1 MKSNNF
7 WGISRSSGVQVG
19 MIVRLSLVL
28 IAMAGSV
35 ALAWVLL
42 GGHYAAH
49 ASGVNTIGTNG
60 HPGGVVIDS
69 SGNVWVAEPN
79 CNPAPTCVNPP
90 TGAIEEFNLTGGLPH
105 LVHTYQPV
113 ANSKINPTYLQLDG
127 SGHVWFTDPTNN
139 DIGELTT
146 STNTWTTFTTGIS
159 ANAQPYGLVI
169 DKNHNLWFAERG
181 FASGA
186 TSAIGFFNTNTHVV
200 KETSTGVTAG
210 SNPFGLTYD
219 AANNVVWFT
228 EDSDPKIGSFP
239 VPSVGSAPT
248 ITEHSTAVGANP
260 PNPHMITYDG
270 NGHLWYSEQGSDLVG
285 EYTVAGGTAKNYN
298 LSNSIC
304 GSPTPC
310 TNTFISGIAL
320 DKNGMVWF
328 DEVQGSLLG
337 SLNPTTSA
345 ISIFNL
351 PASSGPGEGL
361 AADGT
366 ANVWVSMLYANKL
379 GELPAGTAATPTP
392 GTGSPTPTGTVGVTP
407 TSTPLPNLPPGPV
420 FKTWYFAEGHIGRSF
435 QEYLTVDNPDPV
447 NACAVQFQY
456 LLSSGNPVTF
466 STNIGPK
473 TRWTENVDQ
482 DLGVSRNGSFAEDV
496 STIVSVDNTT
506 TPSCTGVVAERPM
519 YFNNVFGVNSGHDAL
534 GATHLGTSFYFAD
547 VASYSTYRDF
557 ITILNPLGGSAANIT
572 VTYYLSGTPQGTD
585 TLVVQPGTR
594 GTISPKNCGCTTGTH
609 VSAFVTSSQPVD
621 VELPSYFNNYAAGN
635 AGSVSGAAVVVGA
648 SATSNDWRF
657 AEGYI
662 GGKFQE
668 YMLLSN
674 FSTSPVSASMV
685 LEYDSGTTLT
695 VPVQI
700 GAHDTTKL
708 DINSITAL
716 GSGAGTCS
724 SPCTLTSNISV
735 EVTAASGSFVA
746 ERQLYFQYNH
756 VANGRSLSAAGG
768 SAVIGQSGAAA
779 TTSYS
784 FSEGYT
790 NVAYDEWLTLQNPT
804 GSAETIYVTIVNG
817 SGHSY
822 SFPVSVGPKTRA
834 TVDLVKTVL
843 ANMCVPGAPSQCWEI
858 SMTVQTVN
866 NGGAFV
872 AERPMYF
879 NASGDQGGTVVIGY
893 IVG

>member
-7 WGISRSSGVQVG
+7 WGSSRSSGVQVS
-19 MIVRLSLVL
+19 MIVRLSLAL
-28 IAMAGSV
+28 MAMAGSV

-79 CNPAPTCVNPP
+79 CNPSPTCVNPP

-113 ANSKINPTYLQLDG
+113 ANSKINPTFLQLDG

-139 DIGELTT
+139 DLGELTT

-186 TSAIGFFNTNTHVV
+186 TSAIGFFNTNTHAV

-228 EDSDPKIGSFP
+228 EDSATKIGSFP

-304 GSPTPC
+304 GLPTPC

-345 ISIFNL
+345 VSIFNL
-351 PASSGPGEGL
+351 PGSSGPGEGL

-366 ANVWVSMLYANKL
+366 ANVWVSMLYGNKL

-392 GTGSPTPTGTVGVTP
+392 TTGSGSPSP
-407 TSTPLPNLPPGPV
+407 TPLPNLPPGPV

-435 QEYLTVDNPDPV
+435 QEYLTVANPDTV
-447 NACAVQFQY
+447 NACAVSFQY
-456 LLSSGNPVTF
+456 LLSSGPQTPKIVNV
-466 STNIGPK
+466 GPN
-473 TRWTENVDQ
+473 TRLTENVDQ
-482 DLGVSRNGSFAEDV
+482 DLSVQRNGTFAEDV

-506 TPSCTGVVAERPM
+506 TPKCTGVVAERPM

-547 VASYSTYRDF
+547 VASSPTYRDF
-557 ITILNPLGGSAANIT
+557 ITILNPGTSAANVT
-572 VTYYLSGTPQGTD
+572 ATYYQGGTVKGTD
-585 TLVVQPGTR
+585 TVSVPAGAR
-594 GTISPKNCGCTTGTH
+594 GTISPKNCGCTSGVH
-609 VSAFVTSSQPVD
+609 VSALVTSTQPVD
-621 VELPSYFNNYAAGN
+621 IELPSYFSNFQAGN
-635 AGSVSGAAVVVGA
+635 AGTVSGAAVVVGA
-648 SATSNDWRF
+648 QQPSNDWRF

-668 YMLLSN
+668 DMLLSN
-674 FSTSPVSASMV
+674 FSTTAITANMV

-695 VPVQI
+695 VPVTI
-700 GAHDTTKL
+700 GAQDTAKE
-708 DINSITAL
+708 DVNFITAHA
-716 GSGAGTCS
+716 SSIPGAICS
-724 SPCTLTSNISV
+724 TPCTLTSSISA
-735 EVTAASGSFVA
+735 EITGASGSNFVA
-746 ERQLYFQYNH
+746 ERQLFFQYSHN
-756 VANGRSLSAAGG
+756 ANGRMLNANGG
-768 SAVIGQSGAAA
+768 TDIIGQPGAATA
-779 TTSYS
+779 TSYS

-790 NVAYDEWLTLQNPT
+790 NVGYDEWLTLQNPT
-804 GSAETIYVTIVNG
+804 GSNETIYVTIVNG
-817 SGHSY
+817 SGHSF
-822 SFPVSVGPKTRA
+822 SFPVSVVKKSRA
-834 TVDLVKTVL
+834 TVDMVKTVL
-843 ANMCVPGAPSQCWEI
+843 ANLCTPGAPSQCWEI

-879 NASGDQGGTVVIGY
+879 NASGSQGGTAVLGY
-893 IVG
+893 IGG